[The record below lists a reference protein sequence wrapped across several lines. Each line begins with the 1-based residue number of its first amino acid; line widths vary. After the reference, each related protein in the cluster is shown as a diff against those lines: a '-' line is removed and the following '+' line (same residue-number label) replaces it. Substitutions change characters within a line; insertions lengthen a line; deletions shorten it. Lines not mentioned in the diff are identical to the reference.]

1 MSIQLYCGHGKLEG
15 FIPVGLCFF
24 RAKLVGGGVTMDG
37 KSVSESFRNVV

>member
-24 RAKLVGGGVTMDG
+24 RAKLVGG
-37 KSVSESFRNVV
+37 ESQWMGRVCQKVLEM